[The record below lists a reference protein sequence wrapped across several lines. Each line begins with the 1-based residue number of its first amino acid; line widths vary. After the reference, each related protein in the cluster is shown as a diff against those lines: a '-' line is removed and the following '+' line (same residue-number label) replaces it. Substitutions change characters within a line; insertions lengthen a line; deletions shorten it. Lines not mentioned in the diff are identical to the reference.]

1 MALQLEVQP
10 AGTAAQR
17 IRLLDYGH
25 LIGLTLLYFD
35 HLITLD
41 IEIDLLW
48 RRRKSFSAYWFF
60 INRYFGFFSGIA
72 VAALPF
78 STLSTKACMRYS
90 VFREIVLLVT
100 QTIAGIIMIIRV
112 YALYGRNRRILWFM
126 FGIGMCVV
134 VVTVYSVTQ
143 QHASRPMVLG
153 GCHFELTEKTA
164 YHLAGSWEGL
174 FLFDTVVFG
183 LTVYNAYRTGRK
195 MIPSLNLHAL
205 VVRDGAVYF
214 GIMALAN
221 LANIASY
228 YFSGPILPGSLA
240 TFASCISVTMISRL
254 ILNLHEY
261 VDIGILTEISGRAV
275 QNNIP
280 PGNLG
285 EIPLAVTEPVLTFS
299 SQLYPASS
307 TRPV

>member
-17 IRLLDYGH
+17 MSRIHQIH
-25 LIGLTLLYFD
+25 LWMLISFFHSALLYFD

-41 IEIDLLW
+41 IEIDPPLAKKKVIQRVLV
-48 RRRKSFSAYWFF
+48 F

-78 STLSTKACMRYS
+78 STLSTKASLACIRYS

-126 FGIGMCVV
+126 FGIGI
-134 VVTVYSVTQ
+134 VYSVTQ

-153 GCHFELTEKTA
+153 GCHFELTEKTCA
-164 YHLAGSWEGL
+164 TGL

-205 VVRDGAVYF
+205 VVRDGAQTSI
-214 GIMALAN
+214 IMALAN

-228 YFSGPILPGSLA
+228 YPILPGSLA
-240 TFASCISVTMISRL
+240 TFASCVSVTMISRL
-254 ILNLHEY
+254 ILNLHETTFHRETW
-261 VDIGILTEISGRAV
+261 GK
-275 QNNIP
+275 
-280 PGNLG
+280 
-285 EIPLAVTEPVLTFS
+285 IPLAVTEPVLTFS